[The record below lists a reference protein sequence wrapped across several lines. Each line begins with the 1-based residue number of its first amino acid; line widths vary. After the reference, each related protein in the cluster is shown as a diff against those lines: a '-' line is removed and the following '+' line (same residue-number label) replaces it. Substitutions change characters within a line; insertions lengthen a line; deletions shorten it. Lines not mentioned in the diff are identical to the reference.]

1 MKLAD
6 RTVEIHSRGIE
17 NSNQFTI
24 AQTSKMFKIL
34 SDSLYSDKVM
44 AVIRELSTNAYD
56 AHIAAG
62 NKNPFKV
69 ILPTRANP
77 SFTVRDYG
85 TGLSQKDMEELY
97 TTYGAS
103 NKNDSNDFVGCL
115 GLGSKSP
122 FAYTKSFGTA
132 SYYNGTKYS
141 YIAAMDEA
149 GVPSLNLFDISPT
162 TEPNGLE
169 INFAVKQYDFDEFT
183 TKSKRIFHYFK
194 MRPIIEGGTDTTLND
209 HSYSHNNVV
218 IEGKGWKIGRVSQ
231 HNHQYPSHYNS
242 PGSGVVAIMGNIAY
256 PVDTSKIIG
265 EENEKTDNESI
276 QRWNRAFK
284 KVDVDNWK
292 NLVKEILNAGLYLE
306 IQFGIGELEMDV
318 SREGLQYTKNV
329 IKVLRERTL
338 EIYMQLKDDMST
350 KISEC
355 KSLTEAYTTYYNLSD
370 LAGGWTAG
378 AVWVDPSGKSH
389 ELNSGKDLEY
399 KFKKNKQLYVF
410 NWRSAGYRS
419 RRLVYLTDK
428 IHWETLSGRGA
439 YYYDSSTKKSG
450 KMVYFRCDVKGIE
463 TAKKILTK
471 YCNQN
476 DCFAY
481 LMVDSDHPEDSTKGF
496 DDMIKDIGGESN
508 LLNVSD
514 YKSLLNGSTNR
525 TSRGSSGTISKQD
538 VFIINGLGSDKKCET
553 LSGNGMNDSCYLR
566 ELSDDLM
573 EYLEDTSNEIVYVP
587 ILRYG
592 SIENYPS
599 MRNIYAMS
607 DNKDLIVGQKL
618 FDNQKIFAI
627 KSSVVQKL
635 KDEGLNLVDFN
646 EWFKKWATKIVSK
659 LHEKVSSYSK
669 IMKYST
675 DQYNTADNTY
685 SGNEY
690 YYTGK
695 HSDRNIM
702 FHIINLFG
710 IDYRKYIS
718 NKDLCD
724 IIDQWFLIEFF
735 AYTIHHGH
743 HLKKIKKEDYYS
755 HMAVILNNYGI
766 NGIDPSS
773 IRDANMSLV
782 NIKQQIA
789 VLYNGDKDNIIVK
802 SLEKNDSDNAI
813 VDSLPKMADIR
824 KNLKDG
830 VDKSPMFKY
839 IVGSNHDADFGKISS
854 NNPLKIFDTDGYYSK
869 PAWFSSMTSENNI
882 ESLKTTIGNLI

>member
-56 AHIAAG
+56 AHIAAN

-122 FAYTKSFGTA
+122 FAYTKSFSTI
-132 SYYNGTKYS
+132 SYFNGTKYS

-169 INFAVKQYDFDEFT
+169 INFAVKQYDFDEFS
-183 TKSKRIFHYFK
+183 TKSKRVYHYFK
-194 MRPIIEGGTDTTLND
+194 MKPIIEGGTDSSLND
-209 HSYSHNNVV
+209 HSYSHTNIV
-218 IEGKGWKIGRVSQ
+218 IEGKGWKIGRVS
-231 HNHQYPSHYNS
+231 NHISQYPSNYNS

-256 PVDTSKIIG
+256 PVDTTKIIG
-265 EENEKTDNESI
+265 EENEKNDNESI

-292 NLVKEILNAGLYLE
+292 SLVKEILNSGLYLE

-338 EIYMQLKDDMST
+338 EIYMQLKEDMT
-350 KISEC
+350 NKLTEC
-355 KSLTEAYTTYYNLSD
+355 KSLVEAYTTYYNLSD

-378 AVWVDPSGKSH
+378 AVWTDPTGKVYELSGS
-389 ELNSGKDLEY
+389 KDLEY
-399 KFKKNKQLYVF
+399 KFKKSKQLYVF

-428 IHWETLSGRGA
+428 IHWETLSSRGA
-439 YYYDSSTKKSG
+439 YYYDSVKKNG
-450 KMVYFRCDVKGIE
+450 KMVFFRCDVKGIE
-463 TAKKILTK
+463 TAKKIVTK

-476 DCFAY
+476 DCYAY
-481 LMVDSDHPEDSTKGF
+481 LMADSDHPEDSTEGF
-496 DDMIKDIGGESN
+496 DDVIKDIGGESN

-514 YKSLLNGSTNR
+514 YRSLLNGSSPR
-525 TSRGSSGTISKQD
+525 TSRGSSGAISKQD
-538 VFIINGLGSDKKCET
+538 VFIIHGVGSDKKCET
-553 LSGNGMNDSCYLR
+553 LSGNGMNDSNYLR
-566 ELSDDLM
+566 ELSDDLL
-573 EYLEDTSNEIVYVP
+573 EYLEDDSNEIVYIP

-592 SIENYPS
+592 SIENYPDIHHIHTLAG
-599 MRNIYAMS
+599 NNNVVI
-607 DNKDLIVGQKL
+607 GEKL

-635 KDEGLNLVDFN
+635 KDEGYNLVDFN
-646 EWFKKWATKIVSK
+646 EWFEKWVTKIVSK
-659 LHEKVSSYSK
+659 LSDKVSSYSK
-669 IMKYST
+669 IIEYSAN
-675 DQYNTADNTY
+675 QYNMADSTY
-685 SGNEY
+685 GGGGY
-690 YYTGK
+690 YYNGK

-710 IDYRKYIS
+710 IDYRKFIS

-724 IIDQWFLIEFF
+724 TIDQWFLIEFF
-735 AYTIHHGH
+735 AFTIHHGH
-743 HLKKIKKEDYYS
+743 HLKKIKKEDYYA
-755 HMAVILNNYGI
+755 HIEIILNNYGI
-766 NGIDPSS
+766 NGIDPSG
-773 IRDANMSLV
+773 IRDANQSLA
-782 NIKQQIA
+782 NIKRTISTI
-789 VLYNGDKDNIIVK
+789 YNDEDNVILK
-802 SLEKNDSDNAI
+802 SLEKNNSDNTVI
-813 VDSLPKMADIR
+813 DSLPKMPQIR
-824 KNLKDG
+824 KNLKDA

-839 IVGSNHDADFGKISS
+839 IVGSSHDADFGKISS
-854 NNPLKIFDTDGYYSK
+854 DNPLKIFDTDGYYSK
-869 PAWFSSMTSENNI
+869 PAWFSSMGNEKNI
-882 ESLKTTIGNLI
+882 ESLKTTLGNLI